1 MTPADWIILAAAV
14 AVVVGSLAAWR
25 IRKKKGKT
33 GCGGSGAP
41 AVPTRGAAEK
51 SPPTNPIP
59 IDNHRPP
66 FGRPKGGRFV
76 KWR

>member
-33 GCGGSGAP
+33 GCG
-41 AVPTRGAAEK
+41 
-51 SPPTNPIP
+51 
-59 IDNHRPP
+59 RP
-66 FGRPKGGRFV
+66 
-76 KWR
+76 

>member
-14 AVVVGSLAAWR
+14 AVVAGSLAAWR

-33 GCGGSGAP
+33 GAAAPAAP

-66 FGRPKGGRFV
+66 FSQTEGRAV
-76 KWR
+76 C